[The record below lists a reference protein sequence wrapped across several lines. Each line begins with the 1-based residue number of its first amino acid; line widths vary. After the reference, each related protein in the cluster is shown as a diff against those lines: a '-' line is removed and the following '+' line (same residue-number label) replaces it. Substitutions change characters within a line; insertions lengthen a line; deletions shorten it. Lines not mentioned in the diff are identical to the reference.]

1 MWIAFLLLVVA
12 PVAQAQKKGAA
23 SKTKT
28 ASPAKAPKAK
38 APVRRAAPVALG
50 KSKKTGMQK
59 GVLQPPKAP
68 AISKKER
75 FALISIEE
83 KVNSLKERIFRS
95 KARLMLLEE
104 RVLRGALTTAKVVIR
119 HDNRMSSAF
128 YMTDASYILDGR
140 PIFYRKDYNGS
151 LNKAR
156 KFKVFAGTL
165 QPGPHTLDIKLRYRG
180 NGYGVFSY
188 LRGYKFRLDR
198 RVTFRIKA
206 GNSIAITMI
215 AFEKNPLTTKLV
227 QRPTMKFKT
236 KVRRVFSPKTKLK

>member
-1 MWIAFLLLVVA
+1 MSRWLCSATSWFSLFAIMVATPAF
-12 PVAQAQKKGAA
+12 AQKSAVSPKKPTAKKA
-23 SKTKT
+23 SAK
-28 ASPAKAPKAK
+28 PAG
-38 APVRRAAPVALG
+38 LG
-50 KSKKTGMQK
+50 KSTKTGMQK

-68 AISKKER
+68 SISKKER

-119 HDNRMSSAF
+119 HDNRMSSSF
-128 YMTDASYILDGR
+128 YMTDASYILDGK
-140 PIFYRKDYNGS
+140 PIFYRKDYQGS

-156 KFKVFAGTL
+156 KFKVFSGTL

-180 NGYGVFSY
+180 NGFGVFSY

-198 RVTFRIKA
+198 RVTFRVKA
-206 GNSIAITMI
+206 GNAISITMV

-236 KVRRVFSPKTKLK
+236 KVRRVASPKTKLK